1 MQAAQRRNPTKKSG
15 AGSRSWGV
23 PGLDDL
29 KLANGAFFNEARG
42 DDADDDDIDADDND
56 VDLST
61 RNVVFTVVALDPQD
75 DFKAGC
81 RAALADFFV
90 SEDIPAL
97 VDDIHALAEPH
108 WAYEFVKQAL
118 VAALARPNRDREA
131 VSRMF
136 SALDGT
142 VLPSPHIRAGFNLAL
157 DRVADLALDTPDASN
172 LLACFIAR
180 AVVDDVLPP
189 AFVSAPRNYGRP
201 AATADP
207 DADALVRATLQR
219 AQALLADK
227 NSVERVEQI
236 WGPSA
241 AQSVHK
247 LKESIAL
254 LVREFLDTGDAD
266 EVGRSLRELHVQ
278 HFHYQLVKLVVDL
291 FIESTK
297 AADRDSLLGL
307 LVSLARSAVLSDAAL
322 RIGFQIAVD
331 NVADLATDISA
342 QAPQTLLSLIAECVK
357 SGLLPAE
364 FDAQA
369 KELIPA
375 RMQEEKERRA
385 TYRALMKQSQELAA
399 AQNDN

>member
-1 MQAAQRRNPTKKSG
+1 M
-15 AGSRSWGV
+15 

-29 KLANGAFFNEARG
+29 KVASGAFYDEIN
-42 DDADDDDIDADDND
+42 DVDDDDND
-56 VDLST
+56 FDLST

-75 DFKAGC
+75 DFKQGC
-81 RAALADFFV
+81 RQALADFFV

-118 VAALARPNRDREA
+118 VAALARANREREL

-142 VLPSPHIRAGFNLAL
+142 VLPSPHIRAGFNIAL

-172 LLACFIAR
+172 VLASFIAR
-180 AVVDDVLPP
+180 AVVDDILPP
-189 AFVSAPRNYGRP
+189 AFVSAPRNYGHP
-201 AATADP
+201 AAD
-207 DADALVRATLQR
+207 DDSEALIRATLQR

-291 FIESTK
+291 YIESTK

-307 LVSLARSAVLSDAAL
+307 LVTLSRSAVLSDAAL

-357 SGLLPAE
+357 KELLPAD
-364 FDAQA
+364 FDVQA

-385 TYRALMKQSQELAA
+385 TFRALQRQHSSTA
-399 AQNDN
+399 AQNQD